1 MAYNIND
8 IDKILSFK
16 TWTERQKIDA
26 LLKVDCFMYT
36 CLGTD
41 SLKKEREEVQR
52 NSKKNLPSYQ
62 DYKSRGSENTF
73 KIDNGQLERGYR
85 RTT

>member
-41 SLKKEREEVQR
+41 SLKTEREEVQR
-52 NSKKNLPSYQ
+52 NSRKIYQAIKNINP
-62 DYKSRGSENTF
+62 EEA
-73 KIDNGQLERGYR
+73 KILLR
-85 RTT
+85 

>member
-16 TWTERQKIDA
+16 TWTEKQKIDA
-26 LLKVDCFMYT
+26 LLKLDCFMYT

-41 SLKKEREEVQR
+41 SLKKEREEVHR
-52 NSKKNLPSYQ
+52 NSKKIYQ
-62 DYKSRGSENTF
+62 AIKTINPEEA
-73 KIDNGQLERGYR
+73 KILLR
-85 RTT
+85 

>member
-52 NSKKNLPSYQ
+52 NSKKIYQ
-62 DYKSRGSENTF
+62 AIKTINPEEA
-73 KIDNGQLERGYR
+73 KILLR
-85 RTT
+85 

>member
-36 CLGTD
+36 SLGTD

-52 NSKKNLPSYQ
+52 NSRRIYQ
-62 DYKSRGSENTF
+62 AIKTINPEEA
-73 KIDNGQLERGYR
+73 KILLR
-85 RTT
+85 

>member
-41 SLKKEREEVQR
+41 SLKKEREEVHR
-52 NSKKNLPSYQ
+52 NSRRVYQ
-62 DYKSRGSENTF
+62 AIKTINPEEA
-73 KIDNGQLERGYR
+73 KILLR
-85 RTT
+85 

>member
-26 LLKVDCFMYT
+26 LLKLDCFMYT

-41 SLKKEREEVQR
+41 SLKKEREEVHR
-52 NSKKNLPSYQ
+52 NSKKIYQ
-62 DYKSRGSENTF
+62 AIKTINPEEA
-73 KIDNGQLERGYR
+73 KILLR
-85 RTT
+85 